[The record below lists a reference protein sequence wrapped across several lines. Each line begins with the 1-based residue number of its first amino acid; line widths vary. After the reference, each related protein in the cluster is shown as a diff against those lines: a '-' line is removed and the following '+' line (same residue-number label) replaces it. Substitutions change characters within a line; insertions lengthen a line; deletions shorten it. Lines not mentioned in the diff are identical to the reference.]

1 MTVPKIIWM
10 LWLQG
15 FNSAPPL
22 VEVCI
27 KSWERHNPD
36 WSLRLLTQEN
46 VREHLDAE
54 FCDDLFSTKLPH
66 KKIANIIRLALIAR
80 HGGIWVDTDCFCTC
94 PLDSW
99 IQEATAAG
107 FFAFRFTESDRWLI
121 DEKVSR
127 YQRLLSRTDDR
138 VLANWFLAAA
148 PGSYIPTHF
157 SREHFKLLKSVST
170 KRKSLL
176 GLFGKVLMNK
186 MKRNSYLSSMTGNP
200 EFIRKIGRY
209 PFYVFHYH
217 FAYLLRTDPAFRDS
231 WVAVKPSEVKD
242 ALAFSKTLGLPVD
255 QRFKDAMKQTIPPVY
270 KFHSRR
276 IVALQEGQQTRWEWL
291 RDDLS

>member
-1 MTVPKIIWM
+1 
-10 LWLQG
+10 
-15 FNSAPPL
+15 
-22 VEVCI
+22 
-27 KSWERHNPD
+27 
-36 WSLRLLTQEN
+36 
-46 VREHLDAE
+46 
-54 FCDDLFSTKLPH
+54 
-66 KKIANIIRLALIAR
+66 
-80 HGGIWVDTDCFCTC
+80 
-94 PLDSW
+94 
-99 IQEATAAG
+99 
-107 FFAFRFTESDRWLI
+107 
-121 DEKVSR
+121 
-127 YQRLLSRTDDR
+127 
-138 VLANWFLAAA
+138 
-148 PGSYIPTHF
+148 
-157 SREHFKLLKSVST
+157 
-170 KRKSLL
+170 
-176 GLFGKVLMNK
+176 
-186 MKRNSYLSSMTGNP
+186 MTGNP